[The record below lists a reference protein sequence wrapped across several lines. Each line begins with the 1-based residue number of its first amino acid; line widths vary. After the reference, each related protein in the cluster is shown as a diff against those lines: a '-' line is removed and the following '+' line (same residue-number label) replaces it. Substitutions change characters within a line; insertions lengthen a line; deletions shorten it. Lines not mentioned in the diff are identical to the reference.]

1 MVAKS
6 KKAGEKK
13 GKIDD
18 GKLKLRKETVKD
30 LTSTERKAVK
40 GGRIRGGDT
49 ASGQSVC
56 QSCYASDCCLMNPT
70 VAPCV

>member
-13 GKIDD
+13 GKIDV

-40 GGRIRGGDT
+40 GGRIPGGG

-56 QSCYASDCCLMNPT
+56 QSCFKSDCCLINPT
-70 VAPCV
+70 YAPCV